1 MLRILIREGRVLDST
16 LLKITKKFSPKDNK
30 MANKSKGS
38 NAERELL
45 HMFWSK
51 GWACIRSA
59 GSGSMKYPGPD
70 LLVGNL
76 HRRMSIECKS
86 SKNGKIYLTEWDIIQ
101 LKEFSKVFDA
111 RPWFAVRFF
120 RKEWLFVSIEDLEK
134 TPKGYAI
141 SHKTAELKG
150 LSFNELISY

>member
-1 MLRILIREGRVLDST
+1 MSV
-16 LLKITKKFSPKDNK
+16 
-30 MANKSKGS
+30 KSKGA

-51 GWACIRSA
+51 KWACLRSA

-76 HRRMSIECKS
+76 VRRMSIECKS
-86 SKNGKIYLTEWDIIQ
+86 SKSGKIYLTNEDVSQ

-120 RKEWLFVSIEDLEK
+120 RKDWLFVSIEDLEK

-141 SHKTAELKG
+141 DLKTAELKG
-150 LSFNELISY
+150 LSFEELISY

>member
-1 MLRILIREGRVLDST
+1 MS
-16 LLKITKKFSPKDNK
+16 
-30 MANKSKGS
+30 NKSKGS

-45 HMFWSK
+45 HMFWDK
-51 GWACIRSA
+51 GWATIRSA

-76 HRRMSIECKS
+76 VRRMSIECKS
-86 SKNGKIYLTEWDIIQ
+86 SKTDKIYLTEEDVNQ
-101 LKEFSKVFDA
+101 LKNFSKIFDA

-120 RKEWLFVSIEDLEK
+120 RKGWLFVSIEDIEK

-141 SHKTAELKG
+141 GEKSAELKG
-150 LSFNELISY
+150 ISFQELISY